1 LINYIDTS
9 IVVSSLIRDV
19 HTGRAQQWL
28 SEQTSEDL
36 AISDWVIS
44 EFSSALSLKL
54 RTRQISEE
62 TRAEALAGFARFAG
76 DMLYVLP
83 VSSPHFRAA
92 ARFADRHELGLR
104 AGDALHLAIAAESGS
119 TLYTFDQRLAAAGV
133 TIGVNAHLL

>member
-1 LINYIDTS
+1 MISYIDTS
-9 IVVSSLIRDV
+9 IVVSSLIREV
-19 HTGRAQQWL
+19 HTDRAQRWL

-54 RTRQISEE
+54 RTKQISEE

-76 DMLYVLP
+76 DMLHVLP
-83 VSSPHFRAA
+83 VSSQHFRAA
-92 ARFADRHELGLR
+92 ARFVDRQELGLR

-119 TLYTFDQRLAAAGV
+119 TLYTFDQRLAAAGPA
-133 TIGVNAHLL
+133 IGVKAHLL

>member
-1 LINYIDTS
+1 MISYIDTS
-9 IVVSSLIRDV
+9 IVVSSLIREV
-19 HTGRAQQWL
+19 HTDRAQRWL
-28 SEQTSEDL
+28 GEQTSEDL

-54 RTRQISEE
+54 RTKQISEE

-76 DMLYVLP
+76 NMLHVLP

-92 ARFADRHELGLR
+92 ARFADRQELGLR

-119 TLYTFDQRLAAAGV
+119 TLYTFDRRLAAAGPA
-133 TIGVNAHLL
+133 IGVTAHLL